1 MLAAAVIAA
10 VRPLLFRKPV
20 LELRGREVV
29 IRGVQTGFWKLF
41 QVPRTETI
49 TYDEI
54 VRVRAGCLRN
64 RFFRLSVSSGTSK
77 PATCGHFKT
86 SQSEAGDSYQFSGLI
101 QGLVAGSEINEPEPR
116 SEP

>member
-1 MLAAAVIAA
+1 MSIALHPGITIDGAV
-10 VRPLLFRKPV
+10 
-20 LELRGREVV
+20 GR
-29 IRGVQTGFWKLF
+29 
-41 QVPRTETI
+41 
-49 TYDEI
+49 TYGIQFTTD
-54 VRVRAGCLRN
+54 
-64 RFFRLSVSSGTSK
+64 LSDINSWLSSGTSK